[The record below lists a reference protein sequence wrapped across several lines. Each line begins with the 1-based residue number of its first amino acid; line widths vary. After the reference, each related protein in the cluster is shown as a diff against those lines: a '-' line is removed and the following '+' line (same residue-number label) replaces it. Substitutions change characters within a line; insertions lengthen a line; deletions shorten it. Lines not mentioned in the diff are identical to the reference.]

1 MASGINMIRVIA
13 LAIGLGLSM
22 PAFVP
27 AGAAVSAQSMRYQD
41 ARQVVSRTQTD
52 LARSVTFLE
61 KKHSD
66 RDRLRNA
73 QKHLSTLDRHLA
85 KGKFDKDT
93 LNSAI
98 GDIQS
103 VLDHNVLQS
112 QDRDALM
119 QDVSDLRNIRSDHHH

>member
-1 MASGINMIRVIA
+1 
-13 LAIGLGLSM
+13 M